1 MNVSYRASALD
12 DVEGIYQWVAR
23 HSTRVAAEVE
33 AAILTAAEWL
43 GTHPELGTRTDE
55 RDVRRWPMPEYRY
68 TIFYL
73 IERDDDRIDIV
84 RVMDGRRVR
93 NVRRVPR

>member
-1 MNVSYRASALD
+1 MNVRYRTAALED
-12 DVEGIYQWVAR
+12 IEAIYQWVAR

-33 AAILTAAEWL
+33 AAILTAVEWL
-43 GTHPELGTRTDE
+43 GEHPEFGALTDE
-55 RDVRRWPMPEYRY
+55 ASVRRWPMREYGY

-73 IERDDDRIDIV
+73 VERAADRIDIL

-93 NVRRVPR
+93 NVRRVSR

>member
-1 MNVSYRASALD
+1 MNVRYRTTALE
-12 DVEGIYQWVAR
+12 DVEGIYEWVAR

-33 AAILTAAEWL
+33 AAILTAAGWL
-43 GTHPELGTRTDE
+43 GEHPEFGALTDE
-55 RDVRRWPMPEYRY
+55 AGARRWPMPEYRY

-73 IERDDDRIDIV
+73 IERDDDRIDIL

-93 NVRRVPR
+93 NVRRVPK